1 MLIEVTSLFHNLVPD
16 LFVHD
21 ISAIDLNTLKE
32 NGITAVILDLDN
44 TLDSHETKTPS
55 ARALSFLEELKAGGF
70 LVCVISNGKR
80 RRVEAYLAGFEIP
93 FVADAGKPL
102 KKSYRKA
109 LNTLGCRQENTAF
122 VGDQIFTD
130 TWGANRMGL
139 FTILVEPIEA
149 FETPLFYIKRALER
163 FVKAKLLKE

>member
-21 ISAIDLNTLKE
+21 ISAIDLNKLKE
-32 NGITAVILDLDN
+32 NGISAVILDLDN

-93 FVADAGKPL
+93 L
-102 KKSYRKA
+102 WQ
-109 LNTLGCRQENTAF
+109 TQ
-122 VGDQIFTD
+122 
-130 TWGANRMGL
+130 ANR
-139 FTILVEPIEA
+139 
-149 FETPLFYIKRALER
+149 
-163 FVKAKLLKE
+163 